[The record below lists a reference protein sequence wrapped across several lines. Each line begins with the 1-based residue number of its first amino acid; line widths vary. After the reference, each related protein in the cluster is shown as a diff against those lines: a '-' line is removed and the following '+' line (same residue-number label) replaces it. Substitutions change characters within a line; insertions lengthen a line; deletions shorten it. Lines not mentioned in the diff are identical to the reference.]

1 MNKFKVY
8 DITDAPT
15 DSREHLEKVR
25 QDHGYVPNE
34 YGVMAESPALL
45 KGYVALKELF
55 DKVTLTAQEQKIVL
69 LTASH
74 ENGSE
79 YCVDVHSRAAEK
91 HHVPADV
98 IDAIHAD
105 TPLKDK
111 RLEALRSFTAKA
123 VNCRGKVSDSVIT
136 EFLDAGYTRANILEV
151 VLDISMATLTNYTNL
166 VAKTLLDQQ
175 SEARVWQTVH

>member
-8 DITDAPT
+8 DIADAPSN
-15 DSREHLEKVR
+15 SREHLEKIK
-25 QDHGYVPNE
+25 QDHGYIPNE

-45 KGYVALKELF
+45 KSYLALTELF

-69 LTASH
+69 LTASQ

-91 HHVPADV
+91 HKVPAEV
-98 IDAIHAD
+98 IGAIHAGK
-105 TPLKDK
+105 PLKDK
-111 RLEALRSFTAKA
+111 KLEALRAFTALA
-123 VNCRGKVSDSVIT
+123 VNCRGKVSESAVAD
-136 EFLDAGYTRANILEV
+136 FLSSGYTRANILEV

-175 SEARVWQTVH
+175 PEAKIWQTVH